1 MAISQE
7 DIFGN
12 GEGPKQETFMD
23 AGATK
28 NGSGTSANTSA
39 ATGGSMAGGAG
50 PSQGQAAGSATGT
63 SAGAALTATGAT
75 PTAAGSTV
83 SASAGTAPNAV
94 QAATGATQGAGAT
107 STDAAATGVENVRA
121 DRMASVDAPK
131 NPTSAR
137 DVVKRDVVKEG
148 GENFPNDEWRWN
160 PDMWMDEPKMSYVD
174 MWQLMNPYKYPT
186 EKELEAERKKQKRRA
201 VFAAIGDGIYALSNL
216 YFTTKYAPNSFDPSK
231 SMTAKTRAR
240 WDKMKGDWEKNQ
252 REYMNGY
259 MRAVSLDEARGDK
272 EREWGYRKIKEARE
286 EAKFKYDQEIKK
298 ADNARKDALNALE
311 LKIKAQNLTKA
322 QEEAE
327 RAKIQHQYEEEKQK
341 AEIAHKKAQ
350 TVASYASANAS
361 RANVKYHH
369 FRGKAYLSE
378 KDYTKDVVDA
388 ARAYNERNQKKV
400 KHEDGNG
407 NEWEETVYPIKTTKT
422 DRFGV
427 QQPIPPEMYAGQLE
441 RLLEEE
447 EDEFN
452 QYKESGNEGEDFSK
466 YKM

>member
-63 SAGAALTATGAT
+63 SAGAVLTATGGA
-75 PTAAGSTV
+75 PTAAGASTGASTETTP
-83 SASAGTAPNAV
+83 SAQ
-94 QAATGATQGAGAT
+94 QAATGAAPA
-107 STDAAATGVENVRA
+107 DADVAGVE
-121 DRMASVDAPK
+121 
-131 NPTSAR
+131 
-137 DVVKRDVVKEG
+137 
-148 GENFPNDEWRWN
+148 
-160 PDMWMDEPKMSYVD
+160 DEPKMSYVD

-201 VFAAIGDGIYALSNL
+201 VFAAIGDGISALSNL

-286 EAKFKYDQEIKK
+286 EAKFKYDQAMKK
-298 ADNARKDALNALE
+298 ADNARKEALNALE

>member
-39 ATGGSMAGGAG
+39 TTGGSMAGGAG

-63 SAGAALTATGAT
+63 SAGAVLTATGGA
-75 PTAAGSTV
+75 PTAAGASTGASTETTP
-83 SASAGTAPNAV
+83 SAQ
-94 QAATGATQGAGAT
+94 QAATGAAPA
-107 STDAAATGVENVRA
+107 DADVAGVE
-121 DRMASVDAPK
+121 
-131 NPTSAR
+131 
-137 DVVKRDVVKEG
+137 
-148 GENFPNDEWRWN
+148 
-160 PDMWMDEPKMSYVD
+160 DEPKMSYVD

-201 VFAAIGDGIYALSNL
+201 VFAAIGDGISALSNL

-286 EAKFKYDQEIKK
+286 EAKFKYDQAMKK
-298 ADNARKDALNALE
+298 ADNARKEALNALE

>member
-39 ATGGSMAGGAG
+39 TTGDSMAGGAG

-63 SAGAALTATGAT
+63 SAGAVLTATGGA
-75 PTAAGSTV
+75 PTAAGASTGASTETTP
-83 SASAGTAPNAV
+83 SAQ
-94 QAATGATQGAGAT
+94 QAATGAAPA
-107 STDAAATGVENVRA
+107 DADVAGVE
-121 DRMASVDAPK
+121 
-131 NPTSAR
+131 
-137 DVVKRDVVKEG
+137 
-148 GENFPNDEWRWN
+148 
-160 PDMWMDEPKMSYVD
+160 DEPKMSYVD

-201 VFAAIGDGIYALSNL
+201 VFAAIGDGISALSNL

-286 EAKFKYDQEIKK
+286 EAKFKYDQAMKK
-298 ADNARKDALNALE
+298 ADNARKEALNALE

-407 NEWEETVYPIKTTKT
+407 NEWEEMVYPIKTTKT